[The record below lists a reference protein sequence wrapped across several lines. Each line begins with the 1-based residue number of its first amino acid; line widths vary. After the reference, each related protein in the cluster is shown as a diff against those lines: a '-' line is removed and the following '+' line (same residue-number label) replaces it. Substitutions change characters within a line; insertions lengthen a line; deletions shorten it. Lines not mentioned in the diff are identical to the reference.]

1 MPKFYLSI
9 NATARVCAEDHFS
22 APSLAD
28 AIAKVKADG
37 LAAFNFTLDD
47 DQDDGRNLDGPATAY
62 LFDDENGAGWE
73 NDPLAEIP
81 LGDSDP
87 PATRAV
93 IADALA
99 FKAEAFEGDEE
110 VNGGDLVEWFSGWRE
125 TAKAAIAG
133 TPSTA
138 PADPVKAEMLA
149 ALKAAMDDGFLAGE
163 VLDQVAAAIAR
174 AEGRA

>member
-81 LGDSDP
+81 LGSP
-87 PATRAV
+87 
-93 IADALA
+93 
-99 FKAEAFEGDEE
+99 
-110 VNGGDLVEWFSGWRE
+110 
-125 TAKAAIAG
+125 
-133 TPSTA
+133 
-138 PADPVKAEMLA
+138 DPVKAEMLA

-163 VLDQVAAAIAR
+163 VLDQVAAAIDS